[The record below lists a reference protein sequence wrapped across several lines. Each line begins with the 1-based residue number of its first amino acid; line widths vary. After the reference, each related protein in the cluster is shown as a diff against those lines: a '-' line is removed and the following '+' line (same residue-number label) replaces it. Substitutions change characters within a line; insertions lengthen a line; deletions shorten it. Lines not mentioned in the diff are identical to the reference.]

1 MFFYDRRLILI
12 VLLTIMAAMATIPS
26 CAYAAEE
33 KTIYTPEE
41 AAQAPPGIK
50 LTPIYGAGKRQV
62 DRAETIKNL
71 PDNDVDR
78 LPRVKAYS
86 DTTGRGPGAGARGE
100 LVLAEVRYEP
110 KGWDEDGIPN
120 NYTAYVVYRGEETY
134 LQLTHYEAVT
144 ARASTVTGEETTDSD
159 EIADEDD
166 APVAE
171 PYEPAVDEGGDDPD
185 AGGVAAA
192 DGGGATPAKL
202 PFSLSAI
209 SPLGAAAVATLVAA
223 VLTLV
228 MLGIY
233 SRRRIRESVPS

>member
-1 MFFYDRRLILI
+1 MMFFYDRRLILI

-41 AAQAPPGIK
+41 AAQAPPGVK

-86 DTTGRGPGAGARGE
+86 DTNGRGPGADARGE

-110 KGWDEDGIPN
+110 KGLDEDGIPN

-134 LQLTHYEAVT
+134 LQLTHYEAVW
-144 ARASTVTGEETTDSD
+144 ARPGTVTGEETTALD
-159 EIADEDD
+159 EITDEEE
-166 APVAE
+166 APAVE
-171 PYEPAVDEGGDDPD
+171 PYEPAVDSGGDDPD
-185 AGGVAAA
+185 L
-192 DGGGATPAKL
+192 GGASTDGESAPSSRF

-209 SPLGAAAVATLVAA
+209 SPLGAAAIATLVAA

-228 MLGIY
+228 MFGIY